1 VSRSGERQGQRSG
14 GVLPRKESRV
24 SDRLRRI
31 RDEPIRQLRIS
42 LFLLIALAA
51 VGTIG
56 YALLDERY
64 SAIDALYMTIITLT
78 TTGFREVYPLSPV
91 GKVFTIGLIVVG
103 VGIAAWAVGNAAEVM
118 LGEAFWSSFQ
128 RRRIKEAVMGLTDHY
143 VVCGYGRLGRQI
155 VRDLEARG
163 ESFVVMD
170 VDPDVLEGLTD
181 RNVPNLVADATT
193 DDALEQAGVERA
205 RGLVS
210 CLDSDAN
217 NVLTILTAREMN
229 PRLLIVARANTE
241 AAESKLR
248 RAGADRMVTPEA
260 IGGHRLALALL
271 RPAVH
276 DFFSRVFSFGLD
288 ADIDIGQIT
297 IPADS
302 PFAGQTIANCDLR
315 RVRSVSILAIRT
327 DRATFDLNP
336 EADRVIETGETLI
349 LIGTASAIYEL
360 EAMYGVEVA

>member
-1 VSRSGERQGQRSG
+1 MTPQRTQRTNPLTEWVRGIG
-14 GVLPRKESRV
+14 GWFT
-24 SDRLRRI
+24 DRLRRV

-42 LFLLIALAA
+42 LALLLGLVI

-56 YALLDERY
+56 YMTIEQYRP
-64 SAIDALYMTIITLT
+64 IDALYMTIITLT
-78 TTGFREVYPLSPV
+78 TVGFGEVQPLDPV
-91 GKVFTIGLIVVG
+91 GKAFTIGLIVLG
-103 VGIAAWAVGNAAEVM
+103 VGIAAWAISNAAEVM

-128 RRRIKEAVMGLTDHY
+128 RRRIREAVMRLSDHY

-163 ESFVVMD
+163 ESFVVID
-170 VDPDVLEGLTD
+170 INPDTVEDLTE
-181 RNVPNLVADATT
+181 RKVPNLIADATQEEV
-193 DDALEQAGVERA
+193 LEEAGVERA

-210 CLDSDAN
+210 CLDSDAS

-276 DFFSRVFSFGLD
+276 DFFSRVFSFGLET
-288 ADIDIGQIT
+288 ADVDIGQVT
-297 IPADS
+297 IPEDS

-327 DRATFDLNP
+327 ERGTFDLNP
-336 EADRVIETGETLI
+336 GPDRVIDAGETLI
-349 LIGTASAIYEL
+349 LIGTSGAIYEL
-360 EAMYGVEVA
+360 EALYGVEMA

>member
-1 VSRSGERQGQRSG
+1 MPGRTPGGRNRASRPD
-14 GVLPRKESRV
+14 GVGSRLTR
-24 SDRLRRI
+24 RLRRV
-31 RDEPIRQLRIS
+31 RDEPMRQLRIS
-42 LFLLIALAA
+42 LGLLFTLVV
-51 VGTIG
+51 VGTAG
-56 YALLDERY
+56 YMVIEGY
-64 SAIDALYMTIITLT
+64 SLIDALYMTVITLT
-78 TTGFREVYPLSPV
+78 TVGFREVEPLDPI
-91 GKVFTIGLIVVG
+91 GKGFTIGLIVLG
-103 VGIAAWAVGNAAEVM
+103 VGIAAWAVSNAAEVM

-128 RRRIKEAVMGLTDHY
+128 KRRIREAVMGLKDHY

-163 ESFVVMD
+163 EAFVVID
-170 VDPDVLEGLTD
+170 IQPGVLEELTE
-181 RNVPNLVADATT
+181 RNVPNIVADATQEEVLT
-193 DDALEQAGVERA
+193 EAGVEKA

-210 CLDSDAN
+210 CLDSDAS

-276 DFFSRVFSFGLD
+276 DFFSRVFSFGVTE
-288 ADIDIGQIT
+288 ADVDIGQIT
-297 IPADS
+297 VPEDS
-302 PFAGQTIANCDLR
+302 PFNGQTIAGCDLR

-327 DRATFDLNP
+327 HAGGFDLNP
-336 EADRVIETGETLI
+336 EADRVIEAGETLI
-349 LIGTASAIYEL
+349 LIGSASAIYEL
-360 EAMYGVEVA
+360 EAMYGVDIL

>member
-1 VSRSGERQGQRSG
+1 MNRSG
-14 GVLPRKESRV
+14 GREPDPTASRGRRQGSRV
-24 SDRLRRI
+24 SEPFRKI
-31 RDEPIRQLRIS
+31 RNEPIRQLRIS
-42 LFLLIALAA
+42 LVLLIVLAA

-56 YALLDERY
+56 YALLDDRY

-78 TTGFREVYPLSPV
+78 TTGFREVYPLSPA
-91 GKVFTIGLIVVG
+91 GKIFTIGLIVVG
-103 VGIAAWAVGNAAEVM
+103 VGIAAWAVSNAAEVM

-128 RRRIKEAVMGLTDHY
+128 RRRIREAVMRLSDHY

-155 VRDLEARG
+155 ARDLEARG
-163 ESFVVMD
+163 EAFVVID
-170 VDPDVLEGLTD
+170 IEPDVLADLTE
-181 RNVPNLVADATT
+181 RNVPNLAADATQE
-193 DDALEQAGVERA
+193 DVLAQAGVERA

-276 DFFSRVFSFGLD
+276 DFFSRVFSFGVD
-288 ADIDIGQIT
+288 ADVDIGQIT
-297 IPADS
+297 IAADS
-302 PFAGQTIANCDLR
+302 PFAGQTIDNCDLR
-315 RVRSVSILAIRT
+315 RLRGVSILAIRT
-327 DRATFDLNP
+327 DRGTFDLNP
-336 EADRVIETGETLI
+336 ETDRAIEKGETLI
-349 LIGTASAIYEL
+349 LIGSAGAIYEL

>member
-1 VSRSGERQGQRSG
+1 MTPDGRQARGNRRRRRVAG
-14 GVLPRKESRV
+14 SRV
-24 SDRLRRI
+24 TNRLRRI

-42 LFLLIALAA
+42 LALLVLLAG
-51 VGTIG
+51 VGTVG
-56 YALLDERY
+56 YLIIDDRY
-64 SAIDALYMTIITLT
+64 SVIEALYMTIITLT
-78 TTGFREVYPLSPV
+78 TVGFQEVHPLSPV
-91 GKVFTIGLIVVG
+91 GRAFTIALVVIG
-103 VGIAAWAVGNAAEVM
+103 VSIAAWAVSNAAEVM

-128 RRRIKEAVMGLTDHY
+128 RRRIREAVMRLNDHY

-163 ESFVVMD
+163 ESFVVIDMS
-170 VDPDVLEGLTD
+170 VDVLEDLTE
-181 RNVPNLVADATT
+181 RNVPNMHADATQEDT
-193 DDALEQAGVERA
+193 LEEAGVRRA

-210 CLDSDAN
+210 CLDSDAS

-276 DFFSRVFSFGLD
+276 DFFSRVFSFGL
-288 ADIDIGQIT
+288 ADEDVDIGQIT
-297 IPADS
+297 VPADS
-302 PFAGQTIANCDLR
+302 PFAGQTIAGCDLR

-327 DRATFDLNP
+327 EQSTFDLNP
-336 EADRVIETGETLI
+336 EANRVIEAGETLI
-349 LIGTASAIYEL
+349 LIGSASSIYEL
-360 EAMYGVEVA
+360 EAMYGVDIV